1 LVALGCVE
9 GELSEQFAGDGVD
22 YADLEILGQDDD
34 AGSGVGSA
42 DADGV
47 HLALVAPGDLA
58 GLVDLVVADSVV
70 GVVVAVRTGVDR
82 AAARP

>member
-1 LVALGCVE
+1 LVALGGVE
-9 GELSEQFAGDGVD
+9 GELAEQLRGGGVD
-22 YADLEILGQDDD
+22 DADLEVLDQDEN
-34 AGSGVGSA
+34 AGSGVGSS

-47 HLALVAPGDLA
+47 RLAAVAPGDLA